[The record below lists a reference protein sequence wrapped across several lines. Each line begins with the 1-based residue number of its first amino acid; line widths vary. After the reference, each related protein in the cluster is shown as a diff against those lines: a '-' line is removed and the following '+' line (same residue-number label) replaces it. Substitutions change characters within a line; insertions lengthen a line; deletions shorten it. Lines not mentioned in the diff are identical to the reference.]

1 MPTTTDGTEPL
12 IVRPRRARV
21 VAVVAAAVV
30 VVLFSLIAASLKS
43 EAVFSTGDQAAMV
56 GLGVMLAAGVLTFT
70 RPSLHAD
77 ASGLR
82 IRNVIGG
89 YELPWEVVRSLRFD
103 HGAAWASLELVDD
116 DLVPVM
122 AIQRADKER
131 AVAAARALRGLLERY
146 GPAAAARPAEV
157 GADPAGAGTDEA
169 EVGAH
174 RRLG

>member
-1 MPTTTDGTEPL
+1 PRSRSCSGWCSRSWPSASPAGDERRRRADDARRIAVVPTTTDGTEPL

-56 GLGVMLAAGVLTFT
+56 GLGVMLAAGVLTFS
-70 RPSLHAD
+70 RPSLHAV

-103 HGAAWASLELVDD
+103 HGAAWASLELVD
-116 DLVPVM
+116 
-122 AIQRADKER
+122 
-131 AVAAARALRGLLERY
+131 
-146 GPAAAARPAEV
+146 
-157 GADPAGAGTDEA
+157 
-169 EVGAH
+169 
-174 RRLG
+174 